1 MHEFSYDTSGNLI
14 VASDRLRKVEFE
26 YGPLGTLIGR
36 RQLDHHVRFRYDG
49 ELQLREII
57 NEGGECY
64 SFRLDGL
71 GRVVEET
78 GFDGLQRKYLH
89 DGAGRVI
96 RVVRPEGRQTDYEYD
111 GVGNILQET
120 QHDGRTSRFAYD
132 EDGRLLRAE
141 NKEIKVTFKHDLG
154 GRIVKETQGGHC
166 IMRKYDRTGRHVH
179 TESSLGASIDYSHD
193 KDGNLSEMNSGGWS
207 AR

>member
-1 MHEFSYDTSGNLI
+1 MVWAHDVLGNVTAYAYDDADNLVRIEEADGNVHNLVYEAAGNL
-14 VASDRLRKVEFE
+14 VKASDLLHDVEFD
-26 YGPLGTLIGR
+26 YGPLGTLTGR
-36 RQLDHHVRFRYDG
+36 RQFGHHVRFGYDS

-64 SFRLDGL
+64 SFCLDGL

-78 GFDGLQRKYLH
+78 GFDGLQRKYLR

-154 GRIVKETQGGHC
+154 GDSEG
-166 IMRKYDRTGRHVH
+166 DTGRTLHHAQV
-179 TESSLGASIDYSHD
+179 
-193 KDGNLSEMNSGGWS
+193 
-207 AR
+207 